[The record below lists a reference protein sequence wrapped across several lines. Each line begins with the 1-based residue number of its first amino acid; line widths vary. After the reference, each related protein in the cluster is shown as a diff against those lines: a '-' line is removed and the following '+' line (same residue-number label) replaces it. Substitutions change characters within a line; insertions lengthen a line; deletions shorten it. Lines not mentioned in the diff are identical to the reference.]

1 MGEKILKMGR
11 EGNGG
16 ENKRREILGG
26 RNCTR
31 MAGFLLSLSLSL
43 SLWSQETPTLSLS
56 FDQPADW
63 LDCKGALEYN
73 ILSLH

>member
-31 MAGFLLSLSLSL
+31 MAGFLLSLSLC
-43 SLWSQETPTLSLS
+43 SQETPTLSLS

>member
-43 SLWSQETPTLSLS
+43 SAHKKHPRSLSL
-56 FDQPADW
+56 
-63 LDCKGALEYN
+63 L
-73 ILSLH
+73 

>member
-1 MGEKILKMGR
+1 
-11 EGNGG
+11 
-16 ENKRREILGG
+16 
-26 RNCTR
+26 
-31 MAGFLLSLSLSL
+31 MAGFLLSLLSSLCTRNTHAL
-43 SLWSQETPTLSLS
+43 SPLS

>member
-43 SLWSQETPTLSLS
+43 LTRNTHALSL
-56 FDQPADW
+56 
-63 LDCKGALEYN
+63 L
-73 ILSLH
+73 